1 MDNEKEQVFIRT
13 VRDRKNQMYRIALGY
28 LHSAHDAEDAVSD
41 ALETAWARLGHIR
54 SVDALP
60 AYLVRCTINAA
71 KNQLRKRKRT
81 EPLEPYREI
90 LAVADSGDPVTGYL
104 SGMKEKDQLLLVLR
118 YQENLR
124 EADIASVL
132 HIPRGTVASRLN
144 TLLKRL
150 REEMEKEGKCCD

>member
-41 ALETAWARLGHIR
+41 ALETAWARLEHIR

-104 SGMKEKDQLLLVLR
+104 SGMK
-118 YQENLR
+118 
-124 EADIASVL
+124 
-132 HIPRGTVASRLN
+132 
-144 TLLKRL
+144 
-150 REEMEKEGKCCD
+150 

>member
-1 MDNEKEQVFIRT
+1 MF
-13 VRDRKNQMYRIALGY
+13 Y
-28 LHSAHDAEDAVSD
+28 L
-41 ALETAWARLGHIR
+41 I
-54 SVDALP
+54 
-60 AYLVRCTINAA
+60 RCTINAA
-71 KNQLRKRKRT
+71 KTQLRKRKRT

-124 EADIASVL
+124 EEDIASIL

-144 TLLKRL
+144 TLLKRI
-150 REEMEKEGKCCD
+150 REEMEKEGKSCD